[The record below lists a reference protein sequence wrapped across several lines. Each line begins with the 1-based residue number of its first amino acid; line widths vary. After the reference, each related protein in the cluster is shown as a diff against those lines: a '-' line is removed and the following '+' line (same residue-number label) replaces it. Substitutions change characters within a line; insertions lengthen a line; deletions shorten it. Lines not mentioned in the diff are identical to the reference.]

1 MGCNP
6 AVKETLLTSPDYP
19 NILGQLLRHEAI
31 VRLENGGPY
40 FHVCTHKENL
50 LFPVF
55 HSVHPGLFSANRS
68 EEGSATILV
77 VGGRKLASGF

>member
-1 MGCNP
+1 M
-6 AVKETLLTSPDYP
+6 KLLF
-19 NILGQLLRHEAI
+19 A
-31 VRLENGGPY
+31 LEDGGPY

-55 HSVHPGLFSANRS
+55 HSVYPGLFSANRS